1 MTNFQICAPFSFKKP
16 RPLTNLTLDFGP
28 DVFDAFEHQHLD
40 TPLNCDID
48 EVVPGKLQAMK
59 SPRDLPGGAQWLD
72 VHRQDGSFSHRD
84 FQK

>member
-1 MTNFQICAPFSFKKP
+1 MQEVTAIDKP
-16 RPLTNLTLDFGP
+16 DIGLWSRR
-28 DVFDAFEHQHLD
+28 FEHQHLD

-84 FQK
+84 FQQ